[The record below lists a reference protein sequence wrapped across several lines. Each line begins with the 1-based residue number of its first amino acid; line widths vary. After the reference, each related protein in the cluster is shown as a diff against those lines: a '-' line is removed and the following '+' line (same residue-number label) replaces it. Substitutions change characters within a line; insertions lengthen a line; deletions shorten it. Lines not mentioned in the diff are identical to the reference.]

1 MSELI
6 LMHLPTIHVVDD
18 DKESRQVV
26 VELVRSMN
34 LAVESYESAEDF
46 ISRYNGKR
54 PACMVTD
61 KKMPGMNGVEL
72 IERLRDMGIT
82 IPIVMVTGFADVPST
97 VRAIRGGA
105 ITLIEKPCGQAELRK
120 GIEEAVQL
128 EQENLEK
135 DRQVAE
141 AKRLIGT
148 LDDKEMDVAKLLVEG
163 LANKVIA
170 SRLDSGLRTIEK
182 RRSTIL
188 KKLDVQSVAELVQI
202 WVLANPC

>member
-1 MSELI
+1 
-6 LMHLPTIHVVDD
+6 MHLPTIHVVDD

-72 IERLRDMGIT
+72 IERLRDMQIT

-135 DRQVAE
+135 DQQVNE
-141 AKRLIGT
+141 AKRLVAT
-148 LDDKEMDVAKLLVEG
+148 LDEKEMDVAKLLVEG

-202 WVLANPC
+202 WVLANPS

>member
-1 MSELI
+1 
-6 LMHLPTIHVVDD
+6 
-18 DKESRQVV
+18 
-26 VELVRSMN
+26 
-34 LAVESYESAEDF
+34 
-46 ISRYNGKR
+46 
-54 PACMVTD
+54 MVTD

-72 IERLRDMGIT
+72 IERLRDTQIT

-135 DRQVAE
+135 DQQVNE
-141 AKRLIGT
+141 AKRLVAT
-148 LDDKEMDVAKLLVEG
+148 LDEKEMDVAKLLIEG

-188 KKLDVQSVAELVQI
+188 KKLDVQSVAELVLI
-202 WVLANPC
+202 WVLANPS

>member
-1 MSELI
+1 ML
-6 LMHLPTIHVVDD
+6 LPTIHVVDD

-46 ISRYNGKR
+46 IARYNGKR

-72 IERLRDMGIT
+72 IERLRDMQIT

-128 EQENLEK
+128 EQENLER

-148 LDDKEMDVAKLLVEG
+148 LDEKEMDVAKLLVEG

-202 WVLANPC
+202 WVLANPS